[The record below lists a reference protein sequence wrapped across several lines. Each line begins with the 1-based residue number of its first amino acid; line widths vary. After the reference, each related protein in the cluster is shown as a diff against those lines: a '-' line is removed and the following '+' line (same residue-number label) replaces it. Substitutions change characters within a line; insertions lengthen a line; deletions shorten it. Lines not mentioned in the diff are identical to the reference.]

1 MTHYLIAQ
9 LNNGRYRSASVL
21 SPTGVEELHRPA
33 VQTPKAGTSYGMGW
47 FVGPI
52 NGIPAIHH
60 QGETFNFHANA
71 VLVPGSRTGVIVLIN
86 AENSVDLFLS
96 GRMGT
101 ISEGVT
107 SLLEGRDP
115 APPPS
120 NRITFVLWALLFAV
134 LVLQLRG
141 FVRWVAALRHGHV
154 PAGRM
159 RPRLRIGLWLAFSL
173 GWAVLV
179 LVLVPK
185 QLGLSLFVAAQ
196 GLARSRV
203 RPSAQRMVALCWG
216 IVRTIWAYTTLRTA
230 ARSLG
235 DSRNRNDRR
244 RRDSVMSS
252 LASRLHVAQHVGRP
266 RAQAPSAEAPR
277 SF

>member
-21 SPTGVEELHRPA
+21 SPTGVDELHRPA
-33 VQTPKAGTSYGMGW
+33 VPTPKAGTSYGMGW

-71 VLVPGSRTGVIVLIN
+71 VLVPSSRTGVIVLIN
-86 AENSVDLFLS
+86 AENSVDLFLT
-96 GRMGT
+96 GRMGS

-120 NRITFVLWALLFAV
+120 IRTTFVLWALLFGV
-134 LVLQLRG
+134 LALQLRG
-141 FVRWVAALRHGHV
+141 FVRWIAALRRGHL
-154 PAGRM
+154 PAGRP
-159 RPRLRIGLWLAFSL
+159 RPRLRIGLWLAISL
-173 GWAVLV
+173 GWAALV

-196 GLARSRV
+196 GLPDLMYVLLLSGL
-203 RPSAQRMVALCWG
+203 VALCWG
-216 IVRTIWAYTTLRTA
+216 ILRTIWAYATLRAA
-230 ARSLG
+230 ARSHG
-235 DSRNRNDRR
+235 DSRT
-244 RRDSVMSS
+244 
-252 LASRLHVAQHVGRP
+252 ATTAAVATQ
-266 RAQAPSAEAPR
+266 S
-277 SF
+277 